1 MPSPQLIYLVTSAA
15 IIGLGVYGL
24 LVASH
29 LLRKLLALNL
39 LGSGVFLLMVTIT
52 SASGRVAD
60 PVPHALVLTG
70 LVIAVSLTAF
80 ALALLNRLAV
90 ETGEISLD
98 DPGRRWRCLS
108 TPPCCW
114 SSCPAGGLR
123 RRACCRRAGARC
135 RWCRAAALPLLLL
148 PLTPAC
154 MRQGVVE
161 VIMAG
166 HAPPLGIRLRVDALS
181 LLMLWLVALVGGRI
195 GHARAGAA
203 PALGAARARRCGR
216 CGC

>member
-1 MPSPQLIYLVTSAA
+1 VPSSQLIYLLTSAA

-52 SASGRVAD
+52 AVSGRTAD

-80 ALALLNRLAV
+80 ALALLSRLAM

-98 DPGRRWRCLS
+98 DADNLNDG
-108 TPPCCW
+108 
-114 SSCPAGGLR
+114 
-123 RRACCRRAGARC
+123 
-135 RWCRAAALPLLLL
+135 
-148 PLTPAC
+148 
-154 MRQGVVE
+154 
-161 VIMAG
+161 
-166 HAPPLGIRLRVDALS
+166 DA
-181 LLMLWLVALVGGRI
+181 
-195 GHARAGAA
+195 
-203 PALGAARARRCGR
+203 
-216 CGC
+216 

>member
-1 MPSPQLIYLVTSAA
+1 MPSQQLIYLGTSAA

-52 SASGRVAD
+52 SASGRMAD

-98 DPGRRWRCLS
+98 DPDDS
-108 TPPCCW
+108 D
-114 SSCPAGGLR
+114 PADG
-123 RRACCRRAGARC
+123 
-135 RWCRAAALPLLLL
+135 
-148 PLTPAC
+148 
-154 MRQGVVE
+154 
-161 VIMAG
+161 
-166 HAPPLGIRLRVDALS
+166 DA
-181 LLMLWLVALVGGRI
+181 
-195 GHARAGAA
+195 
-203 PALGAARARRCGR
+203 
-216 CGC
+216 

>member
-24 LVASH
+24 LVASN

-52 SASGRVAD
+52 SASGRPAD

-80 ALALLNRLAV
+80 ALALMNRLAV

-98 DPGRRWRCLS
+98 DPDDG
-108 TPPCCW
+108 
-114 SSCPAGGLR
+114 
-123 RRACCRRAGARC
+123 
-135 RWCRAAALPLLLL
+135 
-148 PLTPAC
+148 
-154 MRQGVVE
+154 
-161 VIMAG
+161 
-166 HAPPLGIRLRVDALS
+166 DA
-181 LLMLWLVALVGGRI
+181 
-195 GHARAGAA
+195 
-203 PALGAARARRCGR
+203 
-216 CGC
+216 

>member
-1 MPSPQLIYLVTSAA
+1 MPSQQLIYLVTSAA

-52 SASGRVAD
+52 SGNGRVAD

-80 ALALLNRLAV
+80 ALALLNRLAM

-98 DPGRRWRCLS
+98 DPDDPKDG
-108 TPPCCW
+108 
-114 SSCPAGGLR
+114 
-123 RRACCRRAGARC
+123 
-135 RWCRAAALPLLLL
+135 
-148 PLTPAC
+148 
-154 MRQGVVE
+154 
-161 VIMAG
+161 
-166 HAPPLGIRLRVDALS
+166 DA
-181 LLMLWLVALVGGRI
+181 
-195 GHARAGAA
+195 
-203 PALGAARARRCGR
+203 
-216 CGC
+216 